1 MQQSNEIKQ
10 INITE
15 IKPNRFQP
23 RIKFDE
29 KALQELANS
38 IKKYGI
44 IEPLILRKIPNG
56 YEVIAGER
64 RLKAATL
71 VGLTQVPAIIM
82 EINDQASAELAIV
95 ENLQRQSLTPIEEAK
110 AYQNLAGNS
119 NTKEIANL
127 MSKEEKEIN
136 NKMKLLKLSKNV
148 QEALQNNE
156 ISEGHA
162 KALLQLEN
170 EQEEN
175 AMLERIKKERLT
187 VKQVQDIIK
196 ENKEQVEE
204 MDINP
209 NMQKVLSGLD
219 IVNKKSNTFD
229 DVEPEIVEDK
239 MDKTQMINIDAI
251 KASAQDINHQEQT
264 ADINNLLKV
273 DESMPK
279 QEQPVEKPKFSFAG
293 KFFTSLEDESTN
305 MNTGSNFMEPAKNV
319 EMPLPM
325 QPQTPQPINI
335 ERINMPDTVN
345 NEQTPEVTSQTIN
358 PTPIFNMPELN
369 STPVEPT
376 PQPTVPNIF
385 QNQPEQI
392 NIQGAKETPHPEVN
406 IATPTESYQ
415 ELNLNNPINTWEM
428 PTPET
433 MASNITPMPTSS
445 IENTM
450 PLPNLNTIQTP
461 TTNDIPSVQ
470 TPKIEP
476 TISNINLEPN
486 QKIEQ
491 TPENISNNITPQF
504 VPQEETVNNIQPVA
518 TQENIVESTQ
528 PSLQNNNPTFASS
541 PIETQPNNQP
551 SKTEEPFLP
560 EFNAEG
566 APLVEEHTQE
576 EMPQNINTVE
586 AQPQAKQEHSP
597 YYLRNALNMSRQL
610 IDNLEASGYIV
621 DVDELDLPNEYQFI
635 IKIQKNN

>member
-1 MQQSNEIKQ
+1 MPQSNEIKQ

-44 IEPLILRKIPNG
+44 IEPLILRKTPSG
-56 YEVIAGER
+56 YELISGER
-64 RLKAATL
+64 RLKAASL
-71 VGLTQVPAIIM
+71 VGITQVPAIIM
-82 EINDQASAELAIV
+82 EINDQESAELAII

-110 AYQNLAGNS
+110 AYQNLAENS
-119 NTKEIANL
+119 NSEEIANL
-127 MSKEEKEIN
+127 ISKEEKEIN

-175 AMLERIKKERLT
+175 TMLERIKKERLT

-196 ENKEQVEE
+196 ENKEKLEE

-251 KASAQDINHQEQT
+251 KASAQDINHPEQT

-279 QEQPVEKPKFSFAG
+279 EEKTVEKPKFSFAG

-325 QPQTPQPINI
+325 QPQTPTPQPINI
-335 ERINMPDTVN
+335 ERINMPDTAN
-345 NEQTPEVTSQTIN
+345 NEHPPEVTPQTIN

-369 STPVEPT
+369 PTPVEPIS
-376 PQPTVPNIF
+376 QPEIPNNF
-385 QNQPEQI
+385 PNQPEQI
-392 NIQGAKETPHPEVN
+392 NIPGVKEIAHPEVN
-406 IATPTESYQ
+406 IATPTESHQ
-415 ELNLNNPINTWEM
+415 EPNLNNPINTWKM
-428 PTPET
+428 PTQET
-433 MASNITPMPTSS
+433 MAPNIPPMPTSS

-450 PLPNLNTIQTP
+450 PLPNLNAIQTP
-461 TTNDIPSVQ
+461 NTNDIPSVQ
-470 TPKIEP
+470 TPEIEP
-476 TISNINLEPN
+476 IIPNINIEPN
-486 QKIEQ
+486 QKNEP
-491 TPENISNNITPQF
+491 TPENTLNNITPQF
-504 VPQEETVNNIQPVA
+504 VTEEEPVNNIQQVA
-518 TQENIVESTQ
+518 NQESITASTQ
-528 PSLQNNNPTFASS
+528 PSLQNNNPTFVSS
-541 PIETQPNNQP
+541 PVETQPNIQP
-551 SKTEEPFLP
+551 SKIEEPFLP
-560 EFNAEG
+560 EFNTEG
-566 APLVEEHTQE
+566 APSFEE
-576 EMPQNINTVE
+576 
-586 AQPQAKQEHSP
+586 QPQAKQEYSP

-635 IKIQKNN
+635 IKIQKK